1 MIHSYNISMLKLI
14 PDVFCSNKFWVD
26 NNNNYCQ
33 KSDAN
38 HWMSRITKL
47 SFHKIWLSYKM
58 SLFQWTR
65 WKGYSSWEL
74 HFEIKCYFIT
84 VVYRLR
90 LHQISWPRL
99 NFQCRKTEK
108 LFFQHYLFIKAIPNN
123 CPSLPVT
130 FFYLSHVAW
139 ISNSLS
145 HVLKLIFFV
154 DKPPHFLCK
163 LITQIQSC
171 FALNFRLCT
180 NF

>member
-1 MIHSYNISMLKLI
+1 
-14 PDVFCSNKFWVD
+14 
-26 NNNNYCQ
+26 
-33 KSDAN
+33 
-38 HWMSRITKL
+38 MSRITKTSYL
-47 SFHKIWLSYKM
+47 SIKLRWVIKC
-58 SLFQWTR
+58 LFFSGLDGR
-65 WKGYSSWEL
+65 DSNWEL

-84 VVYRLR
+84 VVYQIR
-90 LHQISWPRL
+90 LHQTSWQRL
-99 NFQCRKTEK
+99 NFQCRKIEK

-123 CPSLPVT
+123 YFPSFPVT
-130 FFYLSHVAW
+130 FFFLSHLAW